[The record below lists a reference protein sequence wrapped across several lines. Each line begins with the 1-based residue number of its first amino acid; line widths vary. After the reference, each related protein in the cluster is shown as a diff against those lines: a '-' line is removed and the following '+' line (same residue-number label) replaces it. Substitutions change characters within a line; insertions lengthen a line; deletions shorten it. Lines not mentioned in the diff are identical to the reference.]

1 MERRIE
7 IDGLTYICHVSH
19 DGETEYW
26 SVSNANELAEFLK
39 KQGYKVTRI
48 VTETCPQSVWVDKN
62 IRIFNDDP
70 YFLNQCEGDLIEWID
85 DSMCGDFT
93 NYYDKVLF
101 NTEDGFIAAYR
112 DDISNNWKF

>member
-7 IDGLTYICHVSH
+7 IDGLTYICNVCH

-26 SVSNANELAEFLK
+26 SVSNAKELAEFLEQ
-39 KQGYKVTRI
+39 QGYKVRRI

-70 YFLNQCEGDLIEWID
+70 YCLSQCEGDLIEWLN

-93 NYYDKVLF
+93 YYYDKVVF
-101 NTEDGFIAAYR
+101 ATEDGFVAAYR